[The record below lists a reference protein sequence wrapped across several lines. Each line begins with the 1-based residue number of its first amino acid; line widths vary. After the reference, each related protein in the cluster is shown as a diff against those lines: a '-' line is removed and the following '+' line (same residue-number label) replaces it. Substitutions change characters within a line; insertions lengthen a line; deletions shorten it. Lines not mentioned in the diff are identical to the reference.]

1 MNYVIKS
8 ERHVTI
14 MAKITPPL
22 SKLKSLNMN
31 APTAASH
38 VVIPFD
44 SQPSRFAP
52 ALAREVRNPLTSI
65 NLSIDMLRSSIMDSE
80 LKIFVDIIGR
90 SSMRINHLVDELL
103 KYQEI
108 EGPEMS

>member
-1 MNYVIKS
+1 MNS
-8 ERHVTI
+8 
-14 MAKITPPL
+14 
-22 SKLKSLNMN
+22 
-31 APTAASH
+31 PTAGSQ

-44 SQPSRFAP
+44 SQPFRLAS

-80 LKIFVDIIGR
+80 LKIYIDIISR

-108 EGPEMS
+108 ERSEMS